1 MSMVLFVTSLLVVGI
16 GVAAGLVVAGVI
28 ARKVS
33 HVGTSAFW
41 RGPGSA
47 PLLVALFTPWLAVT
61 AAALMWLNDE
71 IAFTTSL
78 LFDVGAGALAGA
90 AAAAAELHYLRSRPR
105 DWRRAHDVA
114 TLVTLA
120 LSIIY
125 VVMFTPHSAE
135 QFWSFLAAF
144 GIIRFL
150 AYASLLLN
158 LGWGDDRERATRP
171 STGLPASPSSGEGQ
185 SR

>member
-16 GVAAGLVVAGVI
+16 GVAAGLVLAGVI

-33 HVGTSAFW
+33 HAGTPAFW
-41 RGPGSA
+41 RGPGST

-61 AAALMWLNDE
+61 AATLMWLNDE
-71 IAFTTSL
+71 SAFTKYL
-78 LFDVGAGALAGA
+78 FFDVGAGALAGA
-90 AAAAAELHYLRSRPR
+90 AVAAAELHYLRSRPR
-105 DWRRAHDVA
+105 GWRRAHDVA
-114 TLVTLA
+114 MLVTFV

-135 QFWSFLAAF
+135 QFWSFFAAF

-150 AYASLLLN
+150 AYVSLLPDLD
-158 LGWGDDRERATRP
+158 WGDDSERAT
-171 STGLPASPSSGEGQ
+171 A
-185 SR
+185 